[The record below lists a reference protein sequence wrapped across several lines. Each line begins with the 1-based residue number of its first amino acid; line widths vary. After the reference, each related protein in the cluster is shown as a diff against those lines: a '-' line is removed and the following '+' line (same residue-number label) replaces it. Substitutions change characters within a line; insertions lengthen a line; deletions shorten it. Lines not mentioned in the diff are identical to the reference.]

1 MPSGSEYLRCT
12 YAVNSLAQLILTQ
25 LPEGALLKPD
35 QGGLPMIYSQ
45 HWPAAGAD
53 SFGLQT
59 AWLQPTILLTKLY
72 NFIFKKRICTECQFR
87 VI

>member
-1 MPSGSEYLRCT
+1 MPSGSAYLRCT

-59 AWLQPTILLTKLY
+59 AWLQPTIFA
-72 NFIFKKRICTECQFR
+72 N
-87 VI
+87 